1 MSDSGPPKRSDA
13 ACARLLCAT
22 YRPPAGSAVEAL
34 LAQRAPLLQRAAS
47 IGVHTALLFTA
58 GWLVHWLEG
67 PPEAVHEAW
76 EQLSRHGGAR
86 APILLHR
93 SRGSSGLGEPVQIA
107 SLQAE
112 QGSDVA
118 RRLHSIAR
126 EHEERWT
133 AEPLEIWQALSAPC
147 LLAGNGSLGFVGRRQ
162 VLALASDDN
171 EAVELVRSVA
181 HAAGTRVA
189 YQRYAGSEL
198 QRGDVGGAYA
208 DIPGTLTTT
217 IRVQALSRRAMAAG
231 IRLLGLGHVERLV
244 LLVGRERVR
253 ARAVL
258 TETARLLRTLDHPPV
273 IHLVSPCDATRE
285 LAAGALQA
293 LAAAQHV
300 VVEASASASATVSC
314 VLAALA
320 RQPAQD
326 SRIHQENV
334 PCSNTPIR
342 QP

>member
-1 MSDSGPPKRSDA
+1 MSDSRPLSRTDEA
-13 ACARLLCAT
+13 FTRLLCAT
-22 YRPPAGSAVEAL
+22 HRAPAGSAVEAL
-34 LAQRAPLLQRAAS
+34 LAQRAPLLQRANS
-47 IGVHTALLFTA
+47 TGVQTALLFTA

-67 PPEAVHEAW
+67 PHEAVHEAW
-76 EQLSRHGGAR
+76 EQLSRKSGAR
-86 APILLHR
+86 RPILLHR
-93 SRGSSGLGEPVQIA
+93 SRGPSTLGEPVQIA

-112 QGSDVA
+112 RGSDVA

-126 EHEERWT
+126 EHEEGWT

-147 LLAGNGSLGFVGRRQ
+147 LNQGNGSLGFVGRRQ
-162 VLALASDDN
+162 VLAVASDDN
-171 EAVELVRSVA
+171 EAVDLVRSVA
-181 HAAGTRVA
+181 LHAGALVA

-198 QRGDVGGAYA
+198 QRGDVGAAYA
-208 DIPGTLTTT
+208 DLASTLTTT
-217 IRVQALSRRAMAAG
+217 IRVQALSRRALAAG
-231 IRLLGLGHVERLV
+231 VRLLGLGHVERLV
-244 LLVGRERVR
+244 LLVGTERTR

-258 TETARLLRTLDHPPV
+258 TEAARLLRTLAHPPV

-300 VVEASASASATVSC
+300 VVEVSSCASATVSS

-320 RQPAQD
+320 RPPAGD
-326 SRIHQENV
+326 SGIHQENA
-334 PCSNTPIR
+334 PCSSTPIR